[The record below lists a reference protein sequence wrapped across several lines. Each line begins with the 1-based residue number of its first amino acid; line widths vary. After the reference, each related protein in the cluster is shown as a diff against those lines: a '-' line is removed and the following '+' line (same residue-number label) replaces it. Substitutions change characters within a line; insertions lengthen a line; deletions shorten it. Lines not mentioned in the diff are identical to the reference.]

1 MFNSQYM
8 KKFQTLWNQDESI
21 PSTLKS
27 INFNANVGYGYQGKV
42 NPETVLI
49 IKDGT
54 ASEAKTYEGEELD
67 WDIRC
72 TEENWKYYM
81 KNGMGMTTLAS
92 AYSMGWMKFLKGDY
106 FSMIKNP
113 SMIGPFIKSFEL
125 MSKVFNDQ

>member
-1 MFNSQYM
+1 MFNTQFM
-8 KKFQTLWNQDESI
+8 KKLQTLWNQDETI

-27 INFNANVGYGYQGKV
+27 INFNANVGYGYQGKE

-49 IKDGT
+49 IKEGT
-54 ASEAKTYEGEELD
+54 ASEAKVYEGETLD

-72 TEENWKYYM
+72 SEDNWVYYM
-81 KNGMGMTTLAS
+81 KNGMGMTTLGS
-92 AYSMGWMKFLKGDY
+92 AYTMGWMKFLKGDY

-125 MSKVFNDQ
+125 MSKVYKDQ